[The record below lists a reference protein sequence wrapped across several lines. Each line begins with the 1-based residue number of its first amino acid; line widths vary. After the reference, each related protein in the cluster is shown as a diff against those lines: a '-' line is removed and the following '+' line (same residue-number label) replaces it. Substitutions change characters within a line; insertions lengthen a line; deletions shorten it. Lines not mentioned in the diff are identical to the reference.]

1 MTPFN
6 NALCQFKHA
15 LCYTRKAQV
24 SLPGPQPLF
33 LCSCATLCK
42 ACPSLE
48 NKTRTG
54 RNYAACLFVV
64 PWLGKPFYEVGAE
77 LRLLT
82 VTLSQVRPKDPS
94 YSLQVKWERALC
106 SDTLLASVLA
116 SPFLFWLSK
125 RLIYSAESVIQR
137 PWVTVLCQLH
147 CFYNSVFTVE
157 KKSWERPSAK
167 SRRFILFI
175 CFLY

>member
-1 MTPFN
+1 MTTFN

-33 LCSCATLCK
+33 LCSCVTLCK

-48 NKTRTG
+48 KKTRTG

-94 YSLQVKWERALC
+94 YSCRWSERELCVRTRSWLQRF
-106 SDTLLASVLA
+106 ASVT
-116 SPFLFWLSK
+116 LFI
-125 RLIYSAESVIQR
+125 LIIKAAY
-137 PWVTVLCQLH
+137 LL
-147 CFYNSVFTVE
+147 
-157 KKSWERPSAK
+157 SWERYSAAV
-167 SRRFILFI
+167 SDCSVSASL
-175 CFLY
+175 LL